1 MQTTLVVV
9 RPFGSYAIG
18 DFITTADTVGQIL
31 ASDQARCVVRAAMP
45 VAAVASAAAPAAKTE
60 G

>member
-18 DFITTADTVGQIL
+18 DLITTPDTVSQIL
-31 ASDQARCVVRAAMP
+31 ASDQARCVVRAALP
-45 VAAVASAAAPAAKTE
+45 AAAAAAPATKTE